1 MNPSPFTVEEL
12 RYLLRLIV
20 DAQTSHAPEQ
30 WKPENPFRGHCIV
43 VSLIVQ
49 DFFGGDLLCASLQ
62 GLRFEGSVI
71 LAGCHCW
78 NHLPDGAEVDLTIE
92 QFGEAKLD
100 FPPPEHGP
108 ATRSARALHGVGAV
122 GRAEAHRRAHALSG
136 AAASGR
142 FGGRAEGSA
151 TGRGSQEGHSA
162 G

>member
-100 FPPPEHGP
+100 FPPPERRYRNYLLSMEYTK
-108 ATRSARALHGVGAV
+108 TRYELLRSRLDKILAG
-122 GRAEAHRRAHALSG
+122 EDPFC
-136 AAASGR
+136 ASL
-142 FGGRAEGSA
+142 
-151 TGRGSQEGHSA
+151 
-162 G
+162 